1 MKAFRNQID
10 YFLNGNEPVLVH
22 NITVNTTT
30 LQTVQLLCRSKH
42 EVDLT
47 VNVVF
52 NEIDAI
58 NIVTKRGIIFSE
70 SQYLDFHRN
79 CF

>member
-1 MKAFRNQID
+1 M
-10 YFLNGNEPVLVH
+10 
-22 NITVNTTT
+22 
-30 LQTVQLLCRSKH
+30 QTVQLLCRSKH

-70 SQYLDFHRN
+70 SQDLDFHRFLSLSVL
-79 CF
+79 CLEFGEELCVLLC

>member
-30 LQTVQLLCRSKH
+30 RTTLLQILNTEQTRTETVGNLGL
-42 EVDLT
+42 
-47 VNVVF
+47 
-52 NEIDAI
+52 
-58 NIVTKRGIIFSE
+58 G
-70 SQYLDFHRN
+70 FH
-79 CF
+79 